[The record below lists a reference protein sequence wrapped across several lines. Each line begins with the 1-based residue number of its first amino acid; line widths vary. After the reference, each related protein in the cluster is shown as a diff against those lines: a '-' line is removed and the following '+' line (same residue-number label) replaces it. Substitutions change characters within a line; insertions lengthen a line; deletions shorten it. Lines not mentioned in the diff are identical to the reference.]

1 MLIMENK
8 KLKVREN
15 KFGRIYREDKGDY
28 LISFYGFEFILT
40 VDMISVDNS
49 LWYFNRLKQENGQ
62 EYF

>member
-15 KFGRIYREDKGDY
+15 KFGKIYREDKGDY

-49 LWYFNRLKQENGQ
+49 LWYFNRLK
-62 EYF
+62 